1 MHMTAGGRA
10 AALLQ
15 GREGLSGRVQQERL
29 AHRQAGADH
38 AAVVGSVFQQ
48 KRWRFYYASQ
58 RINRVTAYLILC
70 FFPPNVRARTRRL
83 ASKQPRCAA
92 DHLLLANALQHSWLQ
107 ILLCTHSDKL
117 CALYT
122 MRPSPTPN
130 KHDRASRK
138 VLAAQARS
146 NPPPIRQPF
155 AAVARSVHLQ
165 ASSSG

>member
-15 GREGLSGRVQQERL
+15 GREGLPGRVQQERL

-48 KRWRFYYASQ
+48 KRWRLYYASQ

-70 FFPPNVRARTRRL
+70 FFSPNVRARTRRL

-107 ILLCTHSDKL
+107 KLLCTHSGKL

-122 MRPSPTPN
+122 MWPSPTPN
-130 KHDRASRK
+130 KQAGLRERRLLLKPHQPASNKTALRCCC
-138 VLAAQARS
+138 AECA
-146 NPPPIRQPF
+146 PP
-155 AAVARSVHLQ
+155 
-165 ASSSG
+165 G